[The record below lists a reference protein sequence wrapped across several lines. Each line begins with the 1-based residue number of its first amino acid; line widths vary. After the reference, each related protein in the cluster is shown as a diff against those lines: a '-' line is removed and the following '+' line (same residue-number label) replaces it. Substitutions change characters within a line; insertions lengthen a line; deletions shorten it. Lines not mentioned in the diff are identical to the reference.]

1 MEVSFSREQQTHAQK
16 EKVHNYAKYA
26 NIYGAALKH
35 RIRNPAMESWETEYG
50 ICERWF
56 QAINLKKNLLAM
68 TIKINE

>member
-1 MEVSFSREQQTHAQK
+1 
-16 EKVHNYAKYA
+16 
-26 NIYGAALKH
+26 
-35 RIRNPAMESWETEYG
+35 MESWETEYG